1 MSKAAVIAQNL
12 LDMSAV
18 LHGFPGDPAKYANQI
33 VGQAWKLNHDAFSGK
48 FGQRP
53 HKITVALYSL
63 SLACST
69 KQINES
75 KDVEHTA
82 LMYCIGEI
90 INELNINSDL
100 YPFNSLDIEYQQR
113 AISILTE

>member
-12 LDMSAV
+12 LDMSAIR
-18 LHGFPGDPAKYANQI
+18 HGFPGNPAKYANQI
-33 VGQAWKLNHDAFSGK
+33 VGHAWKLNLDAFSGK

-53 HKITVALYSL
+53 HKLTVAFYSL

-75 KDVEHTA
+75 DDSEHTA

-90 INELNINSDL
+90 INELNTNSAL
-100 YPFNSLDIEYQQR
+100 YPFNSLDVEYQQR
-113 AISILTE
+113 ARSLVTE